1 MVGADCWGFRGYDL
15 QEGSG
20 LQDEKA
26 DIGGGLLVPVYE
38 KLLDGYFRNDLD
50 GFGSWWRVYS
60 SLPHISHAL
69 TSSIKLPVA
78 NCRYRF
84 TRPSVLARSSSRFLR
99 DGKQVAVV
107 LA

>member
-1 MVGADCWGFRGYDL
+1 MVGADCCGFRGYDL

-38 KLLDGYFRNDLD
+38 ELLDGYYRNDLD

-69 TSSIKLPVA
+69 TALSSCRWRIADTDSHALACLLALLPDLSE
-78 NCRYRF
+78 
-84 TRPSVLARSSSRFLR
+84 TGSR
-99 DGKQVAVV
+99 
-107 LA
+107 